1 MIYDKLNKEQNK
13 AWLNDLK
20 NYFRMIHETSRC
32 HMFINILDLMAN
44 TDLVYT
50 EKLDDEIT
58 LIKVDGVNKFWMEKK
73 THPNNESCY
82 TVFIQDDEIGK
93 TIKLL
98 RYYPHRLIS
107 WDEEFSEDD
116 IIVHN
121 ECFDS
126 KSKTNR
132 VILDKIGKVL
142 EISKENDNAIDLYN
156 VRRYLNLLEA
166 EIKNKWR
173 IIRVCDSQYLVEFN
187 DNPDFKIII
196 YKDFY
201 QFFTLDMGV
210 KYFDWS
216 LQTPDLTLEVLKH
229 PNDNDYVCF
238 GIYKNRFDLSGHHV
252 DLKNS
257 YEVRRLILLL
267 SEIKEKIQREQ

>member
-1 MIYDKLNKEQNK
+1 
-13 AWLNDLK
+13 
-20 NYFRMIHETSRC
+20 MIHETSRC
-32 HMFINILDLMAN
+32 HMFINILDLMVN

-93 TIKLL
+93 TVKLL

-142 EISKENDNAIDLYN
+142 EISKENDNTIDLYN
-156 VRRYLNLLEA
+156 VRRYLNLLET
-166 EIKNKWR
+166 EIKSKWR

-216 LQTPDLTLEVLKH
+216 LQTPDLTMEILKH
-229 PNDNDYVCF
+229 PNDNDYVYFCV
-238 GIYKNRFDLSGHHV
+238 YKNRFDLSGHHV

-257 YEVRRLILLL
+257 YEVRRLAQLL
-267 SEIKEKIQREQ
+267 SEIKEKIQRE